1 MMVSKTPVLTLAQLQ
16 PGDHFRIHRLK
27 ATGAVGQRLLD
38 LGFIRNATGEV
49 VREALL
55 KDPIEIILNGTR
67 ISLRK
72 EEARMIEVVKLL

>member
-1 MMVSKTPVLTLAQLQ
+1 MMVSKASMMTLAQLQ
-16 PGDHFRIHRLK
+16 PGDRFRIQRLK

-38 LGFIRNATGEV
+38 LGFIRNACGEV

-72 EEARMIEVVKLL
+72 EEAELIEVVRHS